1 MKIQTLILT
10 AVACVAAGNATFAG
24 SYDNIGLEADKAY
37 LRSRNCGLLPFAG
50 ETTGAYQN
58 RVNQYRARQ
67 KMLGD
72 LQSSRATL
80 DSLKVQARKLELQ
93 IQTGML
99 IPDDKGATNTSPT
112 SLTDDQKGAM
122 LKDLLKVQ
130 ENIVSTTSVVR
141 DLTEAVAEDDARIES
156 ENVRQEIR
164 NAQSRQTEELR
175 REIRDEYD
183 GRGRR

>member
-1 MKIQTLILT
+1 
-10 AVACVAAGNATFAG
+10 
-24 SYDNIGLEADKAY
+24 
-37 LRSRNCGLLPFAG
+37 
-50 ETTGAYQN
+50 
-58 RVNQYRARQ
+58 
-67 KMLGD
+67 MLGD

-80 DSLKVQARKLELQ
+80 DSLKVQARRLELQ

-99 IPDDKGATNTSPT
+99 VPDDDGATSSAPAT
-112 SLTDDQKGAM
+112 LTDDQKGAM

-130 ENIVSTTSVVR
+130 ENIVSTMSVVR
-141 DLTEAVAEDDARIES
+141 DLTEAVAEDDARIEA
-156 ENVRQEIR
+156 ENERQEIR

>member
-1 MKIQTLILT
+1 MKIQTIILT
-10 AVACVAAGNATFAG
+10 AVACVAAGTIA
-24 SYDNIGLEADKAY
+24 IGGEYEEAAAY
-37 LRSRNCGLLPFAG
+37 LRSRNCGMLPFAG

-58 RVNQYRARQ
+58 RVNQYKARQ
-67 KMLGD
+67 KMLGY

-99 IPDDKGATNTSPT
+99 IPDDAKGATNTSST
-112 SLTDDQKGAM
+112 ILTDDQKGAM
-122 LKDLLKVQ
+122 LKDLLKLQ
-130 ENIVSTTSVVR
+130 EKIVWTASLIR
-141 DLTEAVAEDDARIES
+141 DLTEAVADDDDRIET
-156 ENVRQEIR
+156 EKVRKEIR
-164 NAQSRQTEELR
+164 DAQFQQTEELR

>member
-1 MKIQTLILT
+1 MKIQTIILI
-10 AVACVAAGNATFAG
+10 AVACVAAGTIALG
-24 SYDNIGLEADKAY
+24 GEYEEAAAY
-37 LRSRNCGLLPFAG
+37 LRSRNCGMLPFAG
-50 ETTGAYQN
+50 ETPREYQN
-58 RVNQYRARQ
+58 RVNQYKARQ

-72 LQSSRATL
+72 LQSSRASL

-99 IPDDKGATNTSPT
+99 IPDDDGATNSAPAT
-112 SLTDDQKGAM
+112 LTDNQKGTM
-122 LKDLLKVQ
+122 LKDLLKLQ
-130 ENIVSTTSVVR
+130 EKIVGLASVVR
-141 DLTEAVAEDDARIES
+141 DLSEAVAEDDARIEA
-156 ENVRQEIR
+156 ENERQEIR